1 MFGPEG
7 FPLRVPYIGKGEHMY
22 KRHGWIFALALLIAA
37 GPPLSKEHSVAA
49 QSSTFESPAFIA
61 SVGQSAGAQQARV
74 LADRAGVPF
83 TFEARPD
90 PEMLDGHKT
99 LVVVLGASTKGL
111 GAAGVD
117 MDAEI
122 AWATGLFEKAR
133 QLGMSIVAMHI
144 EGGTR
149 RGPSSERVNTT
160 FAPLVDH
167 LIVKGASPD
176 QEWAEAEEADGNADG
191 LFTTIGAEH
200 GIPVTYIAKTLEAV
214 DALKGLFGVE
224 ASQ

>member
-1 MFGPEG
+1 M
-7 FPLRVPYIGKGEHMY
+7 H
-22 KRHGWIFALALLIAA
+22 KRHGWIIALALIIAA
-37 GPPLSKEHSVAA
+37 GSVPTERHGAAA

-74 LADRAGVPF
+74 LADRAGLEF
-83 TFEARPD
+83 TFEARPA
-90 PEMLDGHKT
+90 PEQLEGHRT
-99 LVVVLGASTKGL
+99 LIVVLGASTKGL

-117 MDAEI
+117 IDAEI

-133 QLGMSIVAMHI
+133 ELGMSIVAMHI

-149 RGPSSERVNTT
+149 RGPSSDRVNTT
-160 FAPLVDH
+160 FAPMVDH
-167 LIVKGASPD
+167 LIIKGSAPG

-214 DALKGLFGVE
+214 DALQQLFGVE
-224 ASQ
+224 AGQ

>member
-1 MFGPEG
+1 MHI
-7 FPLRVPYIGKGEHMY
+7 R
-22 KRHGWIFALALLIAA
+22 RGWIFALALIITA
-37 GPPLSKEHSVAA
+37 GPALSKGRGVAA

-74 LADRAGVPF
+74 LATRAGLEF
-83 TFEARPD
+83 TFEARPA
-90 PEMLDGHKT
+90 PELLEGHKT
-99 LVVVLGASTKGL
+99 LIVVLGASTKGL

-117 MDAEI
+117 IDAEI
-122 AWATGLFEKAR
+122 AWAIQLFEKAR
-133 QLGMSIVAMHI
+133 ELGMSIVAMHI

-149 RGPSSERVNTT
+149 RGPSSDRVNTT
-160 FAPLVDH
+160 FAPMVDH

-191 LFTTIGAEH
+191 LFTDIAAENGIG
-200 GIPVTYIAKTLEAV
+200 ITYIAKTLEAV

-224 ASQ
+224 AGR

>member
-1 MFGPEG
+1 M
-7 FPLRVPYIGKGEHMY
+7 KT
-22 KRHGWIFALALLIAA
+22 RHGMIFALALIFAA
-37 GPPLSKEHSVAA
+37 CPALTVEGSIAA

-74 LADRAGVPF
+74 LAMRAGLEF

-90 PEMLDGHKT
+90 PAMLEGHET
-99 LVVVLGASTKGL
+99 LIVVLGASTKGL

-122 AWATGLFEKAR
+122 AWATGLFQKAR
-133 QLGMSIVAMHI
+133 ELGMSIVAMHI

-149 RGPSSERVNTT
+149 RGPSSDRVNTT

-167 LIVKGASPD
+167 LIVKGAAPG
-176 QEWAEAEEADGNADG
+176 QEWTEAEEANGNADG
-191 LFTTIGAEH
+191 LFTDMGAEH
-200 GIPVTYIAKTLEAV
+200 GIPVTYIARTLEAV
-214 DALKGLFGVE
+214 GALQQLFGVE
-224 ASQ
+224 GGQ